1 MFEGLLQPEHLL
13 IIFLIALIVFGPRK
27 LPELGKGLGKS
38 IREFKDS
45 MKETTGSIK
54 NAGEQIMQDVGVSPD
69 QARKLTQSVQTVRQV
84 SNPKGLVSALGQKA
98 LDSTGLKDAVSG
110 SAAPASSAD
119 ASPAVPAA
127 ETKTDTPA
135 QHS

>member
-13 IIFLIALIVFGPRK
+13 IIFLIALIVFGPKK

-69 QARKLTQSVQTVRQV
+69 QAKKITQGVQTARQV
-84 SNPKGLVSALGQKA
+84 TNPKGLMTTLGQRA
-98 LDSTGLKDAVSG
+98 FDSTGLKDAVTST
-110 SAAPASSAD
+110 
-119 ASPAVPAA
+119 PAA
-127 ETKTDTPA
+127 EAKPEEPSAVPPPTA
-135 QHS
+135 